1 MADRRDR
8 GKPLVSVRVYVE
20 GGGDARS
27 TKDACREA
35 FRELFKKIVPS
46 GSAPKVI
53 ASGRRLK
60 AFLNFCDALRD
71 YPDQKIMLLVD
82 SESPVTT
89 GVWDHLRS
97 RPEDGWDKPP
107 NASED
112 QAHLMVQCME
122 AWFLADKDL
131 LREHYGQHFG
141 TSALPAQP
149 NVELITK
156 TDMEARLKQATRRT
170 TKGPYQKSSHA
181 FALLALVDPAKVRAA
196 SAHAALFFDTLA
208 RYCEE

>member
-1 MADRRDR
+1 
-8 GKPLVSVRVYVE
+8 VSVRVYVE

-35 FRELFKKIVPS
+35 FRSLFTKIVPPE
-46 GSAPKVI
+46 SALKVI
-53 ASGRRLK
+53 ASGGRQK
-60 AFLNFCDALRD
+60 AYQNFCDALRD
-71 YPDQKIMLLVD
+71 HPDQTVMLLVD
-82 SESPVTT
+82 SEGPVHT
-89 GVWDHLRS
+89 GVWEHLRDRS
-97 RPEDGWDKPP
+97 GDGWKKPTGA
-107 NASED
+107 NKN

-141 TSALPAQP
+141 ASALRRQP
-149 NVELITK
+149 NVELIRK
-156 TDMEARLKQATRRT
+156 SDVEASLKQATRRT

-181 FALLALVDPAKVRAA
+181 FALLALIDPAKVRAA